1 MNMVFARSY
10 TPKQKNILV
19 MDDDLHVLRIFSK
32 ALKSRNY
39 LVSQASS
46 IQQARDFIDAD
57 SYDIF
62 ICDVQM
68 GNERGTDLLLEKGEI
83 LSNRQ
88 TQIVAISAY
97 GQYRD
102 LTREAGVDYFLEKP
116 ISIGTLLTL
125 IGRLLDQ

>member
-1 MNMVFARSY
+1 MVFARSY
-10 TPKQKNILV
+10 GPTQKHILV